1 MCADWVDKQMPQGDE
16 VFLDHV
22 GFFTN
27 DLTTAGAQL
36 ERLGFQVSA
45 VNVQYN
51 ADSTGEL
58 VPSGTSNRLAKLR
71 RGFIEVLAATSDTP
85 LAAQL
90 AQGVARYEGLHVI
103 ALTHPDMEAQQ
114 ARLLDSGFSMQP
126 LVNLRR
132 RIPTSAGERQM
143 SYSILRNG
151 PGSMPE
157 GRVQMLT
164 THTPEL
170 FWTDGVAVHENR
182 ADGMTDLLI
191 CVDDPIDVAKRY
203 GRFTNRPTN
212 RIGAFE
218 VISLD
223 RGRLLF
229 ATDGVAASLLSQF
242 SAPSIP
248 YIVGQGIL
256 SADLEATGRVL
267 TDAGVKP
274 VYSDEDL
281 ICVGPEDALGAY
293 LLFHNQAEES
303 PWLRLQKKAV

>member
-1 MCADWVDKQMPQGDE
+1 MRAGWIDNQMPQGDE
-16 VFLDHV
+16 IFLDHV
-22 GFFTN
+22 GYFAN
-27 DLTTAGAQL
+27 DLAKAGAQL
-36 ERLGFQVSA
+36 ERLGFQVS
-45 VNVQYN
+45 VINVQYN
-51 ADSTGEL
+51 ANPASEL

-90 AQGVARYEGLHVI
+90 EQGVARYEGLHVI
-103 ALTHPDMEAQQ
+103 ALTHPDMEAQR
-114 ARLLDSGFSMQP
+114 ARLLDSGFPMQP

-132 RIPTSAGERQM
+132 RVPTPAGERQM

-151 PGSMPE
+151 PGTMPE
-157 GRVQMLT
+157 GRAQMLT

-170 FWTDGVAVHENR
+170 FWTDGVTVHENR
-182 ADGMTDLLI
+182 ADGITDLLI
-191 CVDDPIDVAKRY
+191 CVDDPIDVVQRY
-203 GRFTNRPTN
+203 GRFTNRAAS

-218 VISLD
+218 AVCLD

-229 ATDGVAASLLSQF
+229 AADGIVADLLPRF
-242 SAPSIP
+242 SAPDIP

-256 SADLEATGRVL
+256 SADLEATGRIL
-267 TDAGVKP
+267 AAAGVKP

-293 LLFHNQAEES
+293 LLFHKQAEES
-303 PWLRLQKKAV
+303 PWCRLHKKTV